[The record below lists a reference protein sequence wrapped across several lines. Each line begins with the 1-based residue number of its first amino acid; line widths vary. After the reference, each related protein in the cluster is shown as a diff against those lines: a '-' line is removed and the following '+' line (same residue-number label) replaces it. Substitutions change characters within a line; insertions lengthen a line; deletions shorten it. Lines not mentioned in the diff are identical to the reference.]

1 MKTKL
6 LVSIFAVLSLA
17 AISLVAA
24 PKIRANSTA
33 STTQTQK
40 DSERYIL
47 DCEREWTTAENTGDT
62 RKVEQFIAADFV
74 GVDTDGSLYDRAKA
88 IADTRTNSQDYT
100 SNSLIDAKV
109 RIYADAAV
117 AQGSSGWERRNDS
130 PKKGRYIW
138 TDTWIR
144 RNGAWRLVAAED
156 VIVPDASK

>member
-1 MKTKL
+1 MLYGL
-6 LVSIFAVLSLA
+6 LFLALFAVLILPKTHATNS
-17 AISLVAA
+17 AID
-24 PKIRANSTA
+24 
-33 STTQTQK
+33 TQK

-74 GVDTDGSLYDRAKA
+74 GVNADGSLYDRAKA

-100 SNSLIDAKV
+100 SNSLIEAKV

-117 AQGSSGWERRNDS
+117 AQGSSSWERRNGS
-130 PKKGRYIW
+130 PRKGRLVW

-144 RNGAWRLVAAED
+144 RNGAWQLVAAED